1 MLLSYVIVLQ
11 EMYGVKCGFTFVALI
26 RADVIILAWVYEAIP
41 VAWSGWSRCA
51 DYICHLA

>member
-41 VAWSGWSRCA
+41 VAWSGWSSCA